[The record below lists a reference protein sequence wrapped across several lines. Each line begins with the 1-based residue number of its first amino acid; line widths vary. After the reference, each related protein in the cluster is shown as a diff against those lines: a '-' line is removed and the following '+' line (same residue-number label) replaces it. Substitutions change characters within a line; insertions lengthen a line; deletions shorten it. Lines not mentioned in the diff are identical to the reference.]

1 MANGRNPSMKQIADK
16 LGISRT
22 TVSLCL
28 SGKSAK
34 YKINPDTRQK
44 VLDYAQKIGFV
55 SNKMAQTVARGH
67 SDEIGVLYDFSRK
80 DDSRVN
86 ALFYLAE
93 HLNRLEQRFQIHH
106 IAPDT
111 FVQEVTNLKGMGI
124 SDMIVVCKNDLSSEE
139 LESLRPYMKN
149 LRLFFNNMLF
159 PPEIATEKNIF
170 IAETDRLA
178 AYREACEYLYS
189 LGHRV
194 VMAENNNIK
203 YIEQLGIFDKVHTLE
218 FLRVD
223 MHRFVSEFAVGREY
237 GDQVIAGIHKYGA
250 TAILSHNY
258 QYAQGI
264 VQKLLENGI
273 KVPEEMSVLC
283 FGDIESN
290 KYFKVPLTAIQ
301 VPVFEMIDAIIERLG
316 SESFDSGLHI
326 LPSKLIIRE
335 STGPNSK

>member
-1 MANGRNPSMKQIADK
+1 MTNGRNPSMKQIADK

-34 YKINPDTRQK
+34 YKINPDTKQK
-44 VLDYAQKIGFV
+44 VLDYAQEIGFV
-55 SNKMAQTVARGH
+55 SNKMAQNVARGH

-80 DDSRVN
+80 DDSRLN
-86 ALFYLAE
+86 ALFYLIE
-93 HLNRLEQRFQIHH
+93 HLNRLERRFQIHH
-106 IAPDT
+106 ISPDT
-111 FVQEVTNLKGMGI
+111 FVKEVTNLKGMGI
-124 SDMIVVCKNDLSSEE
+124 SDMIVVCKGNLSSEE
-139 LESLRPYMKN
+139 LKSLRPYMKN

-159 PPEIATEKNIF
+159 PPEITAAENIF
-170 IAETDRLA
+170 IAETDRLQ

-194 VMAENNNIK
+194 VLAESNNIK
-203 YIEQLGIFDKVHTLE
+203 YLEKLGIFDEVHTLR
-218 FLRVD
+218 FLRAD

-237 GDQVIAGIHKYGA
+237 GDHVIAGMRKYGA

-264 VQKLLENGI
+264 VQKLLENDI
-273 KVPEEMSVLC
+273 KVPEEISVLC

-290 KYFKVPLTAIQ
+290 KYFKVPLTAIR
-301 VPVFEMIDAIIERLG
+301 VPVFEMIDAIIEHLG
-316 SESFDSGLHI
+316 SKSFGSSLHI
-326 LPSKLIIRE
+326 LPSELVIRE
-335 STGPNSK
+335 STGPVGK